1 MLSFF
6 RPPQPFEPYCYSVYR
21 ILVHTTVR
29 KAGIMK
35 YWSSRI
41 TEYWSSWITKY
52 WVGLQNTG
60 PVENKILVKGARNT
74 SPTELSKKERKLPG
88 SSRKLPRR
96 KGTITA
102 VSGSISLASLNFLVS
117 LYLWNPTLIMLP

>member
-1 MLSFF
+1 MLDFF
-6 RPPQPFEPYCYSVYR
+6 RTPQPFEQYCYSDYR

-41 TEYWSSWITKY
+41 TKY

-60 PVENKILVKGARNT
+60 PLENKILVPGAWNT
-74 SPTELSKKERKLPG
+74 GPTELSKKERKLPG
-88 SSRKLPRR
+88 SSRKLPGR

-102 VSGSISLASLNFLVS
+102 VSESISLASFNFLVS
-117 LYLWNPTLIMLP
+117 LDLWNPTLIMLA